1 MSNNQNKNNHFI
13 QNNTDEN
20 MTSHYDILGVQ
31 HHATDV
37 EIKKSFR
44 RLSLELH
51 PDRNKGNEDKYQ
63 KVVEAYSILGDK
75 DKRGLYD
82 ISLKEKRL
90 TRLKTSNEF
99 EETESSINRR
109 QTNQSY
115 RNNYQI
121 ERRNLINPNSSHLH
135 SREFDEYGFDNE
147 VDDFYNFRDR
157 DMDRDRNRDHY
168 VNERSRIRNYSNLR
182 TSEKSLQN
190 ETLEDIQ
197 HSVNITLEEA
207 FMGVSLPIKIDRRVN
222 GVSEEALV
230 YIDIPQGTDN
240 GEIIILE
247 GKGHLDS
254 QMRMRSHVR
263 VKVLIDDHTI
273 FRRDRLNVIYNLD
286 ITLKEALCGF
296 RKEIS
301 HLDGRTYMVSSER
314 GKIISQGGRRCITG
328 KGFQRGQT
336 MGNLIISFNIIMP
349 KSLTIEQIQNIAKI
363 L

>member
-1 MSNNQNKNNHFI
+1 MSNNWNKNNNFI

-20 MTSHYDILGVQ
+20 MTSHYDILGVKQ
-31 HHATDV
+31 DATDV

-51 PDRNKGNEDKYQ
+51 PDRNKGDDDKYQ

-75 DKRGLYD
+75 EKRGLYD

-90 TRLKTSNEF
+90 TRLKSSNNF
-99 EETESSINRR
+99 EETECSINRH
-109 QTNQSY
+109 QTSQSY

-121 ERRNLINPNSSHLH
+121 ERRHLINPNSSHSH
-135 SREFDEYGFDNE
+135 SSAFDDYGFENT
-147 VDDFYNFRDR
+147 VDDFYNFRDMNMNM
-157 DMDRDRNRDHY
+157 DMDNERNRFLRGNNY
-168 VNERSRIRNYSNLR
+168 RFERNSYKQD
-182 TSEKSLQN
+182 KSQ

-197 HSVNITLEEA
+197 HTVHITLEEA
-207 FMGVSLPIKIDRRVN
+207 YMGVSLPIKIDRRVN
-222 GVSEEALV
+222 GVSEQALV

-247 GKGHLDS
+247 GKGHLDAH
-254 QMRMRSHVR
+254 MRMRSHVR
-263 VKVLIDDHTI
+263 VKVLIDEHPI

-301 HLDGRTYMVSSER
+301 HIDGRTYLISSER
-314 GKIISQGGRRCITG
+314 GKIITQGGRRCITG

-336 MGNLIISFNIIMP
+336 MGNLIIVFNIVMP
-349 KSLTIEQIQNIAKI
+349 KSLTMEQIQNISKI